1 MAERTKVRER
11 TRLAILRAGIA
22 VLSTDPSAPLGEVAA
37 RAEVARSTLHRY
49 FADRR
54 SLAREIAVFVDR
66 EYDAAMERALAA
78 GGDGLECFRR
88 LCLELTESLDVLTWW
103 MNPGAAALCAD
114 GDAGEEADARQE
126 DEPDPRIVDIVDAGH
141 RDGTIDPLIEAVW
154 VENLLWAT
162 LYAFRMTPVQG
173 ASAFDLRNQAVRTL
187 LKAVAA
193 DPASI

>member
-1 MAERTKVRER
+1 MAERMKVRER

-22 VLSTDPSAPLGEVAA
+22 VLSTDPSAPMGEVAA
-37 RAEVARSTLHRY
+37 RAGVARSTLHRY

-54 SLAREIAVFVDR
+54 SLAREITVFVDR
-66 EYDAAMERALAA
+66 EYDAAVERALAV

-88 LCLELTESLDVLTWW
+88 LCLELTESLDVLAWW

-114 GDAGEEADARQE
+114 GDAEAGAPQE
-126 DEPDPRIVDIVDAGH
+126 DEPDSRIVGIVDAGH

-162 LYAFRMTPVQG
+162 LYAFRMTPAQG